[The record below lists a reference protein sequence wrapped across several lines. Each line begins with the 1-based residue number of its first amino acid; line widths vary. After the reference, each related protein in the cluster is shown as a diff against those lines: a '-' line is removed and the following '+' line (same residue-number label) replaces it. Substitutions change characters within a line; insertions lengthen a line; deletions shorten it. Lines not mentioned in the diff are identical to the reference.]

1 MDKVMRASRVGFPC
15 DRNLWYSVN
24 GFEEVVAEKSR
35 RVFDIGTA
43 LEPVIVDWLRE
54 DGWTVFYNPGSQ
66 TANLELTIPVRGGK
80 LAGHPDCFIS
90 RPGCENILADIK
102 TMNERSF
109 TGWKRNGTVKDKPQY
124 VDQVHVYAEG
134 AMRAGFPVERLA
146 VVGVNKNNSNLHI
159 DFFDFEPERMSAII
173 QRTERIF
180 AATEPPEPGERMEG
194 WCCDYCGYSGVCE
207 LARARQK
214 DTEVGEDTMKTN
226 DPDIVNAME
235 LLKESR
241 ELSKAGEELE
251 GEAKAVL
258 DERVRQQ
265 GIKRVKGGSLLLTL
279 TESTSSRF
287 DSKAFRKEHPDMAA
301 EFMTSSSSVRYDI
314 KEVA

>member
-1 MDKVMRASRVGFPC
+1 MKIMRASKVGFPC
-15 DRNLWYSVN
+15 ERNLWYSVN
-24 GFEEVVAEKSR
+24 GYAEEVNERSR
-35 RVFDIGTA
+35 RIFAVGTA
-43 LEPVIVDWLRE
+43 LESVAVEWLRE
-54 DGWTVFYNPGSQ
+54 DGWTVDHNPGSQ
-66 TANLELTIPVRGGK
+66 EAALELHIAVEGGII
-80 LAGHPDCFIS
+80 AGHPDCFIS
-90 RPGCENILADIK
+90 HDGGPKILADIK
-102 TMNERSF
+102 TMNERAF
-109 TGWKRNGTVKDKPQY
+109 IRWKRGGTLKDKPQY
-124 VDQVHVYAEG
+124 ADQLHAYA
-134 AMRAGFPVERLA
+134 AGVFVRDTKIDRLA
-146 VVGVNKNNSNLHI
+146 VVGINKNNSAMHI
-159 DFFDFEPERMSAII
+159 DVFDIDGERVKGII
-173 QRTERIF
+173 RRTERIF

-194 WCCDYCGYSGVCE
+194 WCCGYCGYSGICE

-214 DTEVGEDTMKTN
+214 GTEVGEDTMKTN
-226 DPDIVNAME
+226 DPAIVDAME

-265 GIKRVKGGSLLLTL
+265 GIKSVKGGSLLLTL

-301 EFMTSSSSVRYDI
+301 EFMKSSSSVRYDV